1 MYSINGTSYYIAP
14 EVLEGRYTKAVDMWS
29 LGVIMYIM
37 LSGKPP
43 FNGENNEEVLYAVKV
58 GHYDF
63 SAPEFANVSNP
74 AKELISL
81 LMMKNPEY
89 RLTAE

>member
-37 LSGKPP
+37 LSGNPP
-43 FNGENNEEVLYAVKV
+43 FNGADNEEVLYNVKV

-63 SAPEFANVSNP
+63 SAPEWGNISNS